1 MWVGAEI
8 GEFPVERHRAVQPPG
23 AVFALGWVMAELFD
37 PRRRER
43 VTVRQPPFNPDV
55 QLPLADD
62 LAPDPK
68 LVFLAAELAE
78 YLHWYPALAG
88 SLRQVTA
95 QTNKRRAAIG
105 AENLA
110 TGVSAAE
117 AADPADPDPAGT
129 SAGEADDASY
139 QEAAVAAAA
148 AVDSPFSEA
157 QLLAAVDGLNQAI
170 LDHFADEPQRLS
182 AYQLGLALS
191 DLVWLPFIAAPGK
204 DSPAGRPSALLGLF
218 GRISMTALHTLL
230 NGAGTQLPAGV
241 AAIVSKSLD
250 NWADWVDA
258 NSGRIQTPA
267 NAWAPEAGTV
277 LQALRVQGWVWRSAL
292 VADTEV
298 SIQPSMGA
306 WVEAASAIARAAA
319 KVSGVVLRRF
329 WPLVLIAL
337 AALAGLLTLVI
348 VNLSGASQVW
358 ASLVTVAAV
367 AGTSGWGL
375 SSGVSSSLGGVGYE
389 IWTAAKADAAA
400 WNITWLPALATTRLQ
415 RAKMDRRGVA
425 MPQVRKSLDIS

>member
-1 MWVGAEI
+1 MRVGAEV
-8 GEFPVERHRAVQPPG
+8 GGFRVERHRAVQPPG

-62 LAPDPK
+62 LAADPK

-88 SLRQVTA
+88 QLRLVTV
-95 QTNKRRAAIG
+95 QTDKRRAAIA

-110 TGVSAAE
+110 TGESAAK
-117 AADPADPDPAGT
+117 AAEPADDTA
-129 SAGEADDASY
+129 Y
-139 QEAAVAAAA
+139 QEAATAAAA
-148 AVDSPFSEA
+148 AVDTPFSEVE
-157 QLLAAVDGLNQAI
+157 LLAAVDGLNQAI

-204 DSPAGRPSALLGLF
+204 ESPASRPSALFGLF

-230 NGAGTQLPAGV
+230 GGAGAQLPVGV
-241 AAIVSKSLD
+241 AGIISKSLD
-250 NWADWVDA
+250 NWADWIDA
-258 NSGRIQTPA
+258 NSGRITLPGSDT
-267 NAWAPEAGTV
+267 WSPEAGAV
-277 LQALRVQGWVWRSAL
+277 LRALRVQGWVWRSAL
-292 VADTEV
+292 VADQEV
-298 SIQPSMGA
+298 NVQPSMGG
-306 WVEAASAIARAAA
+306 WVEAASAITRAAA
-319 KVSGVVLRRF
+319 KVSGVILRRF

-348 VNLSGASQVW
+348 ANLSGVSQVW

-389 IWTAAKADAAA
+389 IWNAAKADAAA
-400 WNITWLPALATTRLQ
+400 WNITWLPALATTKLQ
-415 RAKMDRRGVA
+415 RAEMDRRGVA